1 MFKKNKRIFSIC
13 ILLILFFGLQGIT
26 GCSSSSTAV
35 NSPEKRNGSVETGTD
50 TGIEAGSEEGEKEL
64 TEGPAISKEL
74 TCKCSMDTEYAEEFR
89 VDYYEDANGASYTLL
104 QTIPDETVILV
115 VPEGGNVPGD
125 LDESVIVL
133 KKPVKNLY
141 LVASAA
147 MDMFVNLDALDSI
160 RFSGQKKEN
169 WYIPEAA
176 AAMEKG
182 DILYAGKY
190 SKPDYELIVS
200 NGCSMAIENTMIFH
214 SPDVIEQL
222 GNFGIPVIV
231 DYSSSESHPL
241 ARVEWIRF
249 YGALLGLEEKA
260 DEIYREQSELVNSIE
275 SEDKTDLTV
284 AYFYITSNNLV
295 QVRKTTDYI
304 PKMIEIA
311 GGKYIFDE
319 TEDDGTNKS
328 TVNMQLEE
336 FYDSAKDADIIIYN
350 SSIDGGVETV
360 EELKDK
366 WALLADFKAVK
377 EGNVWCTT
385 NDSYQ
390 QSMAIGY
397 MIEDMHKVISGG
409 EEGLHYI
416 YKITDSST
424 KVQ

>member
-26 GCSSSSTAV
+26 GCSYSSTAV

-50 TGIEAGSEEGEKEL
+50 TEIESGSEEGEKEL

-416 YKITDSST
+416 YKL
-424 KVQ
+424 K

>member
-74 TCKCSMDTEYAEEFR
+74 TYKCSMDTEYAEAFR

-249 YGALLGLEEKA
+249 YGALLGLEDKA

-416 YKITDSST
+416 YKL
-424 KVQ
+424 K

>member
-147 MDMFVNLDALDSI
+147 IDMFVNLDALDSI

-249 YGALLGLEEKA
+249 YGALLGLEDKA

-416 YKITDSST
+416 YKL
-424 KVQ
+424 K

>member
-416 YKITDSST
+416 YKL
-424 KVQ
+424 K

>member
-133 KKPVKNLY
+133 KRPVKDLY

-249 YGALLGLEEKA
+249 YGALLGLEDKA

-416 YKITDSST
+416 YKL
-424 KVQ
+424 K

>member
-26 GCSSSSTAV
+26 GCSSSSNAV
-35 NSPEKRNGSVETGTD
+35 NSSEKSTGSVELGTN
-50 TGIEAGSEEGEKEL
+50 TGINAGAETGEKEL
-64 TEGPAISKEL
+64 TDGPAISKEL
-74 TCKCSMDTEYAEEFR
+74 TYKCSMDTEYAEAFR

-133 KKPVKNLY
+133 KKPVKILY

-249 YGALLGLEEKA
+249 YGALLGLEDKA

-336 FYDSAKDADIIIYN
+336 FYESAKDADIIIYN

-416 YKITDSST
+416 YKL
-424 KVQ
+424 K

>member
-1 MFKKNKRIFSIC
+1 M
-13 ILLILFFGLQGIT
+13 
-26 GCSSSSTAV
+26 
-35 NSPEKRNGSVETGTD
+35 
-50 TGIEAGSEEGEKEL
+50 
-64 TEGPAISKEL
+64 
-74 TCKCSMDTEYAEEFR
+74 
-89 VDYYEDANGASYTLL
+89 DYYEDANGASYTLL

-249 YGALLGLEEKA
+249 YGALLGLEDKA

-416 YKITDSST
+416 YKL
-424 KVQ
+424 K

>member
-1 MFKKNKRIFSIC
+1 M
-13 ILLILFFGLQGIT
+13 
-26 GCSSSSTAV
+26 
-35 NSPEKRNGSVETGTD
+35 GTN
-50 TGIEAGSEEGEKEL
+50 TGINAGSEEGEKEL

-74 TCKCSMDTEYAEEFR
+74 TCKCSMDTEYAEAFR

-416 YKITDSST
+416 YKL
-424 KVQ
+424 K

>member
-50 TGIEAGSEEGEKEL
+50 TGIETGSEEGEKEL

-200 NGCSMAIENTMIFH
+200 NGCSLAIENTMIFH

-249 YGALLGLEEKA
+249 YGALLGLEDKA

-416 YKITDSST
+416 YKL
-424 KVQ
+424 K

>member
-13 ILLILFFGLQGIT
+13 ILLILFFGLPGIT
-26 GCSSSSTAV
+26 GCSSSSNAV
-35 NSPEKRNGSVETGTD
+35 NSSEKSTGSVELGTN
-50 TGIEAGSEEGEKEL
+50 TGINAGAETGEKEL
-64 TEGPAISKEL
+64 TDGAAISKEL
-74 TCKCSMDTEYAEEFR
+74 TYKCSMDTEYAEEFR
-89 VDYYEDANGASYTLL
+89 VDYYEDANGASYTSL
-104 QTIPDETVILV
+104 QTIPHETVILV

-249 YGALLGLEEKA
+249 YGALLGLEDKA
-260 DEIYREQSELVNSIE
+260 DE

-416 YKITDSST
+416 YKL
-424 KVQ
+424 K

>member
-26 GCSSSSTAV
+26 GCSSSSNAV
-35 NSPEKRNGSVETGTD
+35 NSLEKSTGSVELGTN
-50 TGIEAGSEEGEKEL
+50 TGINAGAETGEKEL
-64 TEGPAISKEL
+64 TDGPAISKKL
-74 TCKCSMDTEYAEEFR
+74 TYKCSMDTEYAEAFR

-416 YKITDSST
+416 YKL
-424 KVQ
+424 K

>member
-1 MFKKNKRIFSIC
+1 M
-13 ILLILFFGLQGIT
+13 
-26 GCSSSSTAV
+26 
-35 NSPEKRNGSVETGTD
+35 GTN
-50 TGIEAGSEEGEKEL
+50 TGINAGAETGEKEL
-64 TEGPAISKEL
+64 TDGPAISKEL
-74 TCKCSMDTEYAEEFR
+74 TYKCSMDTEYAEAFR

-182 DILYAGKY
+182 DILFAGKY

-249 YGALLGLEEKA
+249 YGALLGLEDKA

-390 QSMAIGY
+390 QSMGIGY

-416 YKITDSST
+416 YKL
-424 KVQ
+424 K

>member
-249 YGALLGLEEKA
+249 YGALLGLEDKA

-319 TEDDGTNKS
+319 TEDDGTNRS
-328 TVNMQLEE
+328 TINMQLEE
-336 FYDSAKDADIIIYN
+336 FYDKAKDTDVLIYN
-350 SSIDGGVETV
+350 SSIDGGVESV
-360 EELKDK
+360 DELIGK
-366 WALLADFKAVK
+366 WELLKDFKAVK

-385 NDSYQ
+385 NDMYQ
-390 QSMAIGY
+390 QSLSIGY
-397 MIEDMHKVISGG
+397 MTEDIHAILGG
-409 EEGLHYI
+409 NEEGLHYI
-416 YKITDSST
+416 YKLR
-424 KVQ
+424 

>member
-1 MFKKNKRIFSIC
+1 M
-13 ILLILFFGLQGIT
+13 
-26 GCSSSSTAV
+26 
-35 NSPEKRNGSVETGTD
+35 GTN
-50 TGIEAGSEEGEKEL
+50 TGINAGAETGEKEL
-64 TEGPAISKEL
+64 TDGEL
-74 TCKCSMDTEYAEEFR
+74 TYKCSMDTEYAEEFR

-104 QTIPDETVILV
+104 ETIQDETQILV
-115 VPEGGNVPGD
+115 IPEGGNVPGD
-125 LDESVIVL
+125 LQESVIVL
-133 KKPVKNLY
+133 KKPVKDLY

-176 AAMEKG
+176 AASGQKKENWYIPEAAAAMEKG
-182 DILYAGKY
+182 EILYAGKY

-319 TEDDGTNKS
+319 TEDDGTNRS
-328 TVNMQLEE
+328 TINMQLEE

-397 MIEDMHKVISGG
+397 MIEDMHKVISGS

-416 YKITDSST
+416 YKL
-424 KVQ
+424 K

>member
-249 YGALLGLEEKA
+249 YGALLGLEDKA

-416 YKITDSST
+416 YKL
-424 KVQ
+424 K